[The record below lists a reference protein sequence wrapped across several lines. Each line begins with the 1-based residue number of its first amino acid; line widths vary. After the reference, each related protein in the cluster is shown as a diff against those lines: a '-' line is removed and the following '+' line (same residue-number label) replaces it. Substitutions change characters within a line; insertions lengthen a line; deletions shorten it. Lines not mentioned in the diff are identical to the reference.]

1 MSKKIVII
9 GPGSI
14 GSSIAKEV
22 KDDGFEPFLVGRNFS
37 ALKNYQRR
45 LVVNLL
51 KQTLII
57 VMSLLKLLVNAV
69 MTFMG

>member
-22 KDDGFEPFLVGRNFS
+22 KDDGFEPFLRS
-37 ALKNYQRR
+37 
-45 LVVNLL
+45 
-51 KQTLII
+51 
-57 VMSLLKLLVNAV
+57 SS
-69 MTFMG
+69 